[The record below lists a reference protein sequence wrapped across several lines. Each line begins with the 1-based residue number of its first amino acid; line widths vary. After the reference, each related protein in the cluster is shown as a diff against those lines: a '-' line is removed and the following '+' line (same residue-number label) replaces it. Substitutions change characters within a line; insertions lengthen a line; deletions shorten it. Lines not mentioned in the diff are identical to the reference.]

1 LGPMEVMATES
12 SIGLS
17 PASTENESET
27 EKRRLEEGP
36 LRKLRRAELQ
46 LLEDLGL
53 HEQEPLSFTKVVWG
67 LEILLLA
74 STAMLFLTM
83 HLAGEFD
90 QFSPL
95 DALET
100 LFNPQSH
107 GNLEDRNEMEMQ
119 IQNEHSLRNFHV
131 MASMVGHVVLVPQL
145 VMLVLVAKE
154 KTSMVLQF
162 ILTVVILLVT
172 SLTQAVQKTISA
184 GKEETC
190 LERRTCAHN
199 SWGWYFFINNIWFSA
214 TVLIRLLFNLRWRTW
229 LTGLRVVGPLLAF
242 LTSRKCREFQALCLM
257 ACLGATTLSGLVLHT
272 AGLSREGSAPSTGT
286 IVAASLTCLLT
297 FAALS
302 LLLAAYLLPHFGFN
316 HRNVVSEAELK
327 AALER
332 LGEGHRQELSRRW
345 WDGRYSPFTGSR
357 EARLPPQQIFSE
369 QL

>member
-1 LGPMEVMATES
+1 M
-12 SIGLS
+12 
-17 PASTENESET
+17 ENESET
-27 EKRRLEEGP
+27 EPQRLEEGP
-36 LRKLRRAELQ
+36 LRKLRKAELQ

-53 HEQEPLSFTKVVWG
+53 HEEEPLSFTKVVWG
-67 LEILLLA
+67 VEVLLLA
-74 STAMLFLTM
+74 SAAMLFITM
-83 HLAGEFD
+83 HLAGELD

-95 DALET
+95 DALQA
-100 LFNPQSH
+100 LFSPRGSKDLGH
-107 GNLEDRNEMEMQ
+107 LKDLERRNEMEVHV
-119 IQNEHSLRNFHV
+119 QNKVSLRNLHV

-172 SLTQAVQKTISA
+172 SLTQAVQKTIT
-184 GKEETC
+184 GGMEETC

-199 SWGWYFFINNIWFSA
+199 SWGWYFFVNNMWFSA
-214 TVLIRLLFNLRWRTW
+214 TVLIRLLFNLRWRSW

-272 AGLSREGSAPSTGT
+272 AGLSREGTVPSTET

-302 LLLAAYLLPHFGFN
+302 LLLAAYLLPHFSFN
-316 HRNVVSEAELK
+316 HRTVVPEVELR
-327 AALER
+327 AALEK
-332 LGEGHRQELSRRW
+332 LGEAHREELSRRW
-345 WDGRYSPFTGSR
+345 WDGRYSPFTETG
-357 EARLPPQQIFSE
+357 EARLPPQQIFSK